1 MAIQTTPSGGFVD
14 RRVGCRGTRLDR
26 KRRGIA
32 EVAPT
37 KTMMIA
43 EFMNRYSWMAW
54 LTLLLSLVAGCTS

>member
-1 MAIQTTPSGGFVD
+1 M
-14 RRVGCRGTRLDR
+14 
-26 KRRGIA
+26 

-54 LTLLLSLVAGCTS
+54 LTLLLSLVAGCTP